1 MSSANPRNDDSRD
14 RPSGRCV
21 EVAFWKFRKRDL
33 YDTEAKEVA
42 VTCAHSGKER
52 VAEVLGHVGHA
63 EETDGGH

>member
-1 MSSANPRNDDSRD
+1 MMTAETDHLEGVWRW
-14 RPSGRCV
+14 PSGSSG
-21 EVAFWKFRKRDL
+21 KGT
-33 YDTEAKEVA
+33 YTEAKEVA

>member
-1 MSSANPRNDDSRD
+1 M
-14 RPSGRCV
+14 